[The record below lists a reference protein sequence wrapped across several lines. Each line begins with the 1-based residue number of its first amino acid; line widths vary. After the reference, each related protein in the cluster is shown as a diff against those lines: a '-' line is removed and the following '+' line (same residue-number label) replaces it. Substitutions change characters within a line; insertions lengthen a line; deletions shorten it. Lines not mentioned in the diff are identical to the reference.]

1 MRLDGFVIVTG
12 VASNKVV
19 EGQAGGHTGTVT
31 LTAPEPFQFMSV
43 TGGTMILNDGSS
55 TRTISFGFGG
65 SSDNEFS
72 VMGIGDDSDYRSRM
86 VTAVNGS
93 DGGSV
98 AITAANPGSGN
109 TVTLTHDSGGVISIS
124 FGGDSTSQTA
134 LIKDGLTAL
143 TVSPAA
149 TTQQAIQGVSEPVVT
164 GSFAHGGSVKDP
176 IFGKITLRD
185 GANNPASYGAFNV
198 MINKDDI
205 VDRSG
210 QFDITG
216 SLSAHVD
223 IQDDQAKKAEGD
235 ILIIA
240 NAV

>member
-1 MRLDGFVIVTG
+1 
-12 VASNKVV
+12 
-19 EGQAGGHTGTVT
+19 
-31 LTAPEPFQFMSV
+31 
-43 TGGTMILNDGSS
+43 
-55 TRTISFGFGG
+55 
-65 SSDNEFS
+65 
-72 VMGIGDDSDYRSRM
+72 M
-86 VTAVNGS
+86 VTAINGS
-93 DGGSV
+93 FGTAV

-109 TVTLTHDSGGVISIS
+109 TVTLTHDSSGVISIS
-124 FGGDSTSQTA
+124 FGGSSTSQTS
-134 LIKDGLTAL
+134 LIMYGLTAL
-143 TVSPAA
+143 TVSPSAA
-149 TTQQAIQGVSEPVVT
+149 TQQEIPNTSEPVVT
-164 GSFAHGGSVKDP
+164 GSFSHGVIVKEP

-210 QFDITG
+210 NFDITG

-223 IQDDQAKKAEGD
+223 RHDDQAKKAEGD

>member
-1 MRLDGFVIVTG
+1 MRLDSFAIVTG
-12 VASNKVV
+12 VVSNKVIQ
-19 EGQAGGHTGTVT
+19 GQSAGHSGTVT
-31 LTAPEPFQFMSV
+31 LTAPDLSGFMSV
-43 TGGTMILNDGSS
+43 AGGTMILNDGSS
-55 TRTISFGFGG
+55 TRTITFGYG
-65 SSDNEFS
+65 SSDADFNVS
-72 VMGIGDDSDYRSRM
+72 GIGSNADFRSRM

-93 DGGSV
+93 SGGSV

-109 TVTLTHDSGGVISIS
+109 TVTLTHDSSGVISIS
-124 FGGDSTSQTA
+124 FGGDSTSA
-134 LIKDGLTAL
+134 SSLVEGGVTAL
-143 TVSPAA
+143 TVSPSAA
-149 TTQQAIQGVSEPVVT
+149 SQQAIQGVSEPVVT
-164 GSFAHGGSVKDP
+164 GSFAHGGGVKNP

-210 QFDITG
+210 NFDITG

-223 IQDDQAKKAEGD
+223 IQDEQAKKAEGD
-235 ILIIA
+235 VLIIS